1 MAWRLLHWRLCG
13 HGCNVADEMRKEP
26 QMNKCPKCG
35 HVFKA
40 KNQIKGGKARWSG
53 MSKADRKQAAS
64 AAAHARWSKK
74 IKP

>member
-1 MAWRLLHWRLCG
+1 
-13 HGCNVADEMRKEP
+13 
-26 QMNKCPKCG
+26 MNKCPKCG